1 MCLGAAAAATAA
13 REMQDNPQED
23 SSNSISSSRKGVR
36 QIMRFH
42 SMVSWLQS
50 KLTTCGYALVC
61 PLWQQGHVHTLA
73 ITCEVISQKC
83 ETCVLLNT
91 LEWHIMITDYQH

>member
-1 MCLGAAAAATAA
+1 MYLGAAAATAA
-13 REMQDNPQED
+13 RERQDNPQED
-23 SSNSISSSRKGVR
+23 SSNSSSSSRKGVR

-61 PLWQQGHVHTLA
+61 PLAAGTRPDF
-73 ITCEVISQKC
+73 S
-83 ETCVLLNT
+83 
-91 LEWHIMITDYQH
+91 DYM